1 MSDTFNMN
9 DLNMKMKTP
18 QIKNLRS
25 IISVFVLG
33 FLIMSSVYTVDA
45 NENAVI
51 LRFGAYT
58 DTKGPGLHFKI
69 PFIETVQKVKVD
81 YQYKQ
86 EFGFRTLRPG
96 VKTQYST
103 RGFEKE
109 SWMLTG
115 DLKIAEVKWVVQY
128 KIKDAKNYL
137 FNVKNVENTIFD
149 VSEAAVRLMIGD
161 RSFMEVLQSERE
173 SVALEARKYMQEL
186 LDSYK
191 SGVSIQLVQL
201 QGVVPPEPVADS
213 FNEVNR
219 AKQEQ
224 ETLINEAKQAY
235 NKIIFLVEGEAEKII
250 TEANGYAIE
259 RVNEAKGDI
268 ALFESILSEYKKAPQ
283 ITKDRLYLETMEAIL
298 SKNKNKIIVDK
309 DIENLVPFLNQKMN
323 GFK

>member
-1 MSDTFNMN
+1 MSN
-9 DLNMKMKTP
+9 DININDFL
-18 QIKNLRS
+18 KNSPLKSVKSFLLPFFIVFLLLGS
-25 IISVFVLG
+25 I
-33 FLIMSSVYTVDA
+33 YTVDA
-45 NENAVI
+45 NENAVV
-51 LRFGAYT
+51 LRLGKYNST
-58 DTKGPGLHFKI
+58 TGPGLHLKL
-69 PFIETVQKVKVD
+69 PFLDTVEKVKVD

-96 VKTQYST
+96 VKTQYSN
-103 RGFEKE
+103 RGYEQE

-128 KIKDAKNYL
+128 KIKDAKDYL

-161 RSFMEVLQSERE
+161 RSFIEVLQAERE
-173 SVALEARKYMQEL
+173 SVAIEARKYMQEL

-191 SGVSIQLVQL
+191 CGVSIQLVQL

-235 NKIIFLVEGEAEKII
+235 NQKIFLVEGQAEKII

-259 RVNEAKGDI
+259 RTNQAEGDV
-268 ALFESILSEYKKAPQ
+268 ALFESILLEYNKAPQ
-283 ITKDRLYLETMEAIL
+283 ITKDRLYLETMEYVL

-309 DIENLVPFLNQKMN
+309 DIENLVPFLNQKLN
-323 GFK
+323 GLK

>member
-9 DLNMKMKTP
+9 DLNINMKAP
-18 QIKNLRS
+18 QIKNMRM
-25 IISVFVLG
+25 IIAAFILG
-33 FLIMSSVYTVDA
+33 FLLISSIYTVDA

-51 LRFGAYT
+51 LRFGAYS
-58 DTKGPGLHFKI
+58 DTTGPGLQFKL
-69 PFIETVQKVKVD
+69 PFIETVEKVKVD

-86 EFGFRTLRPG
+86 EFGFRTIRPG

-128 KIKDAKNYL
+128 KIKDAKDYL

-161 RSFMEVLQSERE
+161 RSFMEVLQSERV
-173 SVALEARKYMQEL
+173 SVALESRIYMQEL
-186 LDSYK
+186 LDSYQA
-191 SGVSIQLVQL
+191 GISIQLVQL

-235 NKIIFLVEGEAEKII
+235 NQKIFLIEGEAEKII

-268 ALFESILSEYKKAPQ
+268 ALFESILSEYQKAPQ
-283 ITKDRLYLETMEAIL
+283 ITKDRLYLETMEEIF

-309 DIENLVPFLNQKMN
+309 DIENLVPFLNQKIN

>member
-1 MSDTFNMN
+1 MADTFNMS
-9 DLNMKMKTP
+9 DLNINMKAP
-18 QIKNLRS
+18 QIKNMRM
-25 IISVFVLG
+25 IIAALILG
-33 FLIMSSVYTVDA
+33 FLLISSVYTVDA
-45 NENAVI
+45 NENAVV
-51 LRFGAYT
+51 LRFGAYSNT
-58 DTKGPGLHFKI
+58 TGPGLQFKF
-69 PFIETVQKVKVD
+69 PFIETVEKVKVD

-86 EFGFRTLRPG
+86 EFGFRTIRPG

-128 KIKDAKNYL
+128 KIKDAKDYL

-173 SVALEARKYMQEL
+173 SVALEARKYMQDL
-186 LDSYK
+186 LDSYQ

-201 QGVVPPEPVADS
+201 QGVVPPEPVSDS

-235 NKIIFLVEGEAEKII
+235 NQKIFLIEGEAEKII

-268 ALFESILSEYKKAPQ
+268 ALFESILSEYQKAPQ
-283 ITKDRLYLETMEAIL
+283 ITKDRLYLETMEEIF

-309 DIENLVPFLNQKMN
+309 DIENLVPFLNQKIN

>member
-1 MSDTFNMN
+1 MSN
-9 DLNMKMKTP
+9 DININDF
-18 QIKNLRS
+18 IKNS
-25 IISVFVLG
+25 PIKSAKS
-33 FLIMSSVYTVDA
+33 FLIPFIVVFLLLGSIYTVDA
-45 NENAVI
+45 NENAVV
-51 LRFGAYT
+51 LRLGKYSS
-58 DTKGPGLHFKI
+58 TKGPGLHLKI
-69 PFIETVQKVKVD
+69 PFLDVVEKVKVD

-103 RGFEKE
+103 RGYEGE

-128 KIKDAKNYL
+128 KIKDAKDYL

-161 RSFMEVLQSERE
+161 RSFIEVLQAERE
-173 SVALEARKYMQEL
+173 AVAIEARKYMQDL

-191 SGVSIQLVQL
+191 CGVSIQLVQL

-235 NKIIFLVEGEAEKII
+235 NQKIFLVEGQAEKII

-259 RVNEAKGDI
+259 RTNQAEGDV
-268 ALFESILSEYKKAPQ
+268 ALFESILLEYNKAPQ
-283 ITKDRLYLETMEAIL
+283 ITKDRLYIEMMETVL
-298 SKNKNKIIVDK
+298 SNNKNKIIVDK
-309 DIENLVPFLNQKMN
+309 DIENLVPFLNQKLN
-323 GFK
+323 GIK

>member
-1 MSDTFNMN
+1 MAN
-9 DLNMKMKTP
+9 DININDFVKNP
-18 QIKNLRS
+18 PIKNIKR
-25 IISVFVLG
+25 
-33 FLIMSSVYTVDA
+33 FLIPFIVALLLIGSIYTVDA
-45 NENAVI
+45 NENAVV
-51 LRFGAYT
+51 LRFGKYNST
-58 DTKGPGLHFKI
+58 QGPGLHLKI
-69 PFIETVQKVKVD
+69 PFIDTVEKVKVD

-103 RGFEKE
+103 RGYEGE

-128 KIKDAKNYL
+128 KIKDAKDYL

-161 RSFMEVLQSERE
+161 RSFIEVLQAERE
-173 SVALEARKYMQEL
+173 AVAIEARKYMQEL

-191 SGVSIQLVQL
+191 CGVSIQLVQL
-201 QGVVPPEPVADS
+201 QGVVPPQPVADS

-235 NKIIFLVEGEAEKII
+235 NQKIFLVEGQAEKII

-259 RVNEAKGDI
+259 RTNEAEGDV
-268 ALFESILSEYKKAPQ
+268 ALFESILLEYNKAPQ
-283 ITKDRLYLETMEAIL
+283 ITKDRLYLETMEYVL
-298 SKNKNKIIVDK
+298 SNNKNKIIVDK
-309 DIENLVPFLNQKMN
+309 DIENLVPFLNQKLN
-323 GFK
+323 GLK

>member
-1 MSDTFNMN
+1 MSKDININ
-9 DLNMKMKTP
+9 DFL
-18 QIKNLRS
+18 KNSPLKGARNFLVPFLVAILLMGS
-25 IISVFVLG
+25 I
-33 FLIMSSVYTVDA
+33 YTVDA
-45 NENAVI
+45 NENAVV
-51 LRFGAYT
+51 LRLGKYSS
-58 DTKGPGLHFKI
+58 TKGPGLHLKL
-69 PFIETVQKVKVD
+69 PFLDTVEKVKVD

-96 VKTQYST
+96 VKTQYSN
-103 RGFEKE
+103 RGYEGE

-128 KIKDAKNYL
+128 KIKDAKDYL

-161 RSFMEVLQSERE
+161 RSFIEVLQAERE
-173 SVALEARKYMQEL
+173 SVAIEARKYMQEL
-186 LDSYK
+186 LDNYK
-191 SGVSIQLVQL
+191 CGVSIQLVQL

-235 NKIIFLVEGEAEKII
+235 NQKIFLVEGQAEKII

-259 RVNEAKGDI
+259 RTNEAEGDV
-268 ALFESILSEYKKAPQ
+268 ALFESILLEYNKAPQ
-283 ITKDRLYLETMEAIL
+283 ITRDRLYLETMEYVL
-298 SKNKNKIIVDK
+298 SNNKNKIIVDK
-309 DIENLVPFLNQKMN
+309 DIENLVPFLNQKLN
-323 GFK
+323 GIK

>member
-1 MSDTFNMN
+1 MSN
-9 DLNMKMKTP
+9 DIN
-18 QIKNLRS
+18 INDFFKNSPLKGARNFLVPFLVAILLMGS
-25 IISVFVLG
+25 I
-33 FLIMSSVYTVDA
+33 YTVDA
-45 NENAVI
+45 NENAVV
-51 LRFGAYT
+51 LRLGKYSS
-58 DTKGPGLHFKI
+58 TKGPGLHLKL
-69 PFIETVQKVKVD
+69 PFLDTVEKVKVD

-96 VKTQYST
+96 VKTQYSN
-103 RGFEKE
+103 RGYEGE

-128 KIKDAKNYL
+128 KIKDAKDYL

-161 RSFMEVLQSERE
+161 RSFIEVLQAERE
-173 SVALEARKYMQEL
+173 SVAIEARKYMQEL
-186 LDSYK
+186 LDNYK
-191 SGVSIQLVQL
+191 CGVSIQLVQL

-235 NKIIFLVEGEAEKII
+235 NQKIFLVEGQAEKII

-259 RVNEAKGDI
+259 RTNEAEGDV
-268 ALFESILSEYKKAPQ
+268 ALFESILLEYNKAPQ
-283 ITKDRLYLETMEAIL
+283 ITRDRLYLETMEYVL
-298 SKNKNKIIVDK
+298 SNNKNKIIVDK
-309 DIENLVPFLNQKMN
+309 DIENLVPFLNQKLN
-323 GFK
+323 GIK